1 MLLGLK
7 PHSPSGGDATAVL
20 FGCHLSEIV
29 KELSNSTCKHKYTLE
44 NALLYKACQVFFQ
57 DEGLHPTCDLF
68 VVFL

>member
-1 MLLGLK
+1 MNVKIPTHYSQLK
-7 PHSPSGGDATAVL
+7 VSVNPVL

-29 KELSNSTCKHKYTLE
+29 KELSNSKHKHTLE
-44 NALLYKACQVFFQ
+44 NALLYKACLFQ